1 MTFGLLRYSLCTK
14 LKLPIHYHHSFIVN
28 IPHYSTRRPLL
39 NETVRW
45 MSTKSITKETKKL
58 FSESKVLRL
67 YSLAK
72 PEKNRLICAVCFLI
86 VSSAVTMAIPFSFGR
101 IVDIIYKSDITEAQ
115 SKLVTICSILLPVFL
130 IGAACNFGRI
140 YLINTSGYKI
150 TKTLRELLFKSLL
163 SQETAYFDHHRTG
176 ELINRLSSDC
186 LLVSQTVTTNIS
198 DGLRSTIMVASG
210 VSFMFFVSP
219 KLALIGLS
227 IVPPIAA
234 LAVIYGRFVRK
245 ITRSVQDS
253 LAASNQVAEEKISNI
268 RTVKAFSQE
277 NKEMF
282 LYGKKMNE
290 VLQLSIKE
298 SFMRGLFFAMTG
310 FSGNF
315 IIISVLYS
323 GGLLVSE
330 QAISV
335 GELSSFLLYAAY
347 TGVSIGGLSTF
358 YSDINRGLGAS
369 SRIWEIIDRKPS
381 IPISG
386 GLKPLTDPKGD
397 ISFQNIVFNYPNRP
411 DAPILN
417 GLNLEIPSGMIYAL
431 VGHSGSGKSTLGHL
445 LLRLYDPQSGQVC
458 LDKTD
463 LKMYDPIWLHGH
475 IGVVSQE
482 PVLFSGTVRENIA
495 YGRDFVTDNQ
505 IIDAAK
511 EANAYDFIVQQFPDG
526 FDTIVGERGVLL
538 SGGQKQRIA
547 IARALLKNPKIL
559 LLDEATSALDAE
571 SEKLIQEALQ
581 RVSKGRT
588 VLTIAHR
595 LSTIKNA
602 DKLAVIFNGKI
613 AELGSYDDLMCIENG
628 LFRKLNKNQ
637 VLTS

>member
-14 LKLPIHYHHSFIVN
+14 FKLPIHYQHIFIVN
-28 IPHYSTRRPLL
+28 IPRHSTRKPLL

-45 MSTKSITKETKKL
+45 MSTKSTTKETKKI

-72 PEKNRLICAVCFLI
+72 PEKNRLICAVCFLL

-115 SKLVTICSILLPVFL
+115 SKLVTICAILLPVFL

-163 SQETAYFDHHRTG
+163 SQETAYFDRHRTG

-186 LLVSQTVTTNIS
+186 LLVSQTITTNIS

-219 KLALIGLS
+219 KLALVGLS

-495 YGRDFVTDNQ
+495 YGRERVTDNE

-613 AELGSYDDLMCIENG
+613 AELGSYDALMSIENG